1 MSTSTLSKTTAG
13 ERGRV
18 AELSRRRRFLV
29 LAICCASIL
38 VVVMD
43 ISIVNVALPTIGRDL
58 HASVSG
64 LQWTVDAYTLVLAS
78 FLLLAGSTADRV
90 GRRRIFQVGLAAFGL
105 GSLLCSLAPS
115 IGWLIA
121 ARALQAVGGTMLNP
135 VAMAIIAT
143 TFPDPAERARAI
155 GVFGSVSGL
164 SLGLGPILG
173 GALVDGFGWRSIFW
187 INVPIVVVA
196 IVCTALFVPE
206 SRAARARRFDPVGQ
220 TLVILALGSVVYAI
234 IESSRLGWTSPVILG
249 LLAVAVLGVLGI
261 LGYEPRRVDPLL
273 ELRLFRSVPFSAA
286 ILIALW
292 ALCAFGAFLFVTTL
306 YLQDVRGM
314 SALTA
319 GLCLLPVGMLI
330 VVLAPLTGRLVGARG
345 PRLPLVVSGAALALG
360 GGASIWLGPATPLPA
375 VLAIYLL
382 FGIFQ
387 GTINPP
393 ITNTA
398 VSGMPR
404 SMAGVATSLASAG
417 RQTGTTLGVAISGT
431 IVGSALAGGGTAFT
445 SATHG
450 VWWLVLGLGVGI
462 LVLGLLSSGR
472 WALDTARRAAALFE
486 GVDRGED
493 LRPPPSAADD
503 RRRGTD
509 LGVVVIPGTTAARE
523 R

>member
-1 MSTSTLSKTTAG
+1 MSVPTLPKATAG
-13 ERGRV
+13 
-18 AELSRRRRFLV
+18 ELSRRHRFLV
-29 LAICCASIL
+29 LAICCASIV

-43 ISIVNVALPTIGRDL
+43 ISIVNVALPTIRRDL
-58 HASVSG
+58 RASESD
-64 LQWTVDAYTLVLAS
+64 LQWTVGAYTLVLAS
-78 FLLLAGSTADRV
+78 FLVLAGSTADRV
-90 GRRRIFQVGLAAFGL
+90 GRRRIFQLGLAAFGL

-155 GVFGSVSGL
+155 GAVGSMSGL
-164 SLGLGPILG
+164 SLALGPILG
-173 GALVDGFGWRSIFW
+173 GAMVDGVGWRSIFW
-187 INVPIVVVA
+187 VNVPIVA
-196 IVCTALFVPE
+196 AALVCAALFVPE

-220 TLVILALGSVVYAI
+220 TLMILVLGSVVYAI
-234 IESSRLGWTSPVILG
+234 IESTWLGWTSPVILT
-249 LLAVAVLGVLGI
+249 LLAVAVLGAVGI
-261 LGYEPRRVDPLL
+261 VGHELRRVDPLL

-292 ALCAFGAFLFVTTL
+292 ALCAFSAFLFVTTQ

-314 SALTA
+314 AALTA
-319 GLCLLPVGMLI
+319 GLSLLPVGVLT
-330 VVLAPLTGRLVGARG
+330 VVLSPLTGRLVGRRG
-345 PRLPLVVSGAALALG
+345 PRLPLAIAGAALALG
-360 GGASIWLGPATPLPA
+360 GGASTWLGPATPLPA
-375 VLAIYLL
+375 VLATYLL
-382 FGIFQ
+382 FGIFL

-404 SMAGVATSLASAG
+404 SMAGVAASLASAG

-431 IVGSALAGGGTAFT
+431 IVGSALARGRMAFT
-445 SATHG
+445 SAEHG

-472 WALDTARRAAALFE
+472 WALDTAERATALFE
-486 GVDRGED
+486 EVDRGRGSSH
-493 LRPPPSAADD
+493 LPPRRL
-503 RRRGTD
+503 RRRG
-509 LGVVVIPGTTAARE
+509 
-523 R
+523 